1 MSRGIPLNESP
12 RSKQSPSEPH
22 SEPEPLIRNVSDTAR
37 WVAVYRARETERPD
51 AHFRDPFARRL
62 AGERGEQIAKS
73 MPLGRDNDWSMIT
86 RTWLGDQLINEQ
98 VQQGIDT
105 VINLAAGLDA
115 RPYRMQLPPTLRWVE
130 VDLPEILSYKEEIL
144 RDEKPVCSLER
155 IRLDLS
161 NASARRD
168 LFAEL
173 GRRSNKALIITE
185 GLLIYLTSDD
195 VAGLAKDLAVPSS
208 FQSWILDIASPG
220 LLRLLAK
227 RMAKQLNEAAPFKF
241 APREGPNF
249 FLPYGWK
256 PVDVRSLL
264 KNAAKLRRLS
274 LLFRLFALLPETEK
288 SRRDR
293 PWSGMCLLKKQ

>member
-1 MSRGIPLNESP
+1 L
-12 RSKQSPSEPH
+12 SEPN
-22 SEPEPLIRNVSDTAR
+22 SPAQSSPEVDSGPLIRNVSDTAR

-73 MPLGRDNDWSMIT
+73 MPLGRGNDWSMIT
-86 RTWLGDQLINEQ
+86 RTYLGDQFINEQ
-98 VQQGIDT
+98 VQQGVDM

-115 RPYRMQLPPTLRWVE
+115 RPYRMKLPPALKWVE
-130 VDLPEILSYKEEIL
+130 VDLPEILAYKEEVL

-161 NASARRD
+161 NPTLRRD

-173 GRRSNKALIITE
+173 GRLSNKTLIITE
-185 GLLIYLTSDD
+185 GLLIYLSSED
-195 VAGLAKDLAVPSS
+195 VAGLAKDLAAPPS

-227 RMAKQLNEAAPFKF
+227 RMAKQLTAAAPFKF
-241 APREGPNF
+241 APPDGPNF
-249 FLPYGWK
+249 FIPYGWK

-264 KNAAKLRRLS
+264 KHAARLKRLS
-274 LLFRLFALLPETEK
+274 LLFRIAALFPETEK

-293 PWSGMCLLKKQ
+293 PWSGMCLLEKQ

>member
-1 MSRGIPLNESP
+1 LTDPKSP
-12 RSKQSPSEPH
+12 IQPTDSY
-22 SEPEPLIRNVSDTAR
+22 PEPQSESQSGALIRNVSDTAR

-98 VQQGIDT
+98 VRQGVDM

-115 RPYRMQLPPTLRWVE
+115 RPYRMQLPPSIKWVE

-144 RDEKPVCSLER
+144 RDEKPICSLER

-173 GRRSNKALIITE
+173 GRRSNKALVITE
-185 GLLIYLTSDD
+185 GLLIYLNADD
-195 VAGLAKDLAVPSS
+195 VAGLAKDLAAPPS
-208 FQSWILDIASPG
+208 FDSWILDIASPG
-220 LLRLLAK
+220 LLRMLAK
-227 RMAKQLNEAAPFKF
+227 RIAKQLHQAAPFKF
-241 APREGPNF
+241 APQEGPNF
-249 FLPYGWK
+249 FVPYGWK
-256 PVDVRSLL
+256 PIDVRSLL
-264 KNAAKLRRLS
+264 KNAARLKRLS
-274 LLFRLFALLPETEK
+274 FFMSLLALLPETET
-288 SRRDR
+288 SRRER
-293 PWSGMCLLKKQ
+293 PWSGVCLLKKQ

>member
-1 MSRGIPLNESP
+1 M
-12 RSKQSPSEPH
+12 
-22 SEPEPLIRNVSDTAR
+22 IRNVSDTAR

-51 AHFRDPFARRL
+51 ALFRDPFARRL

-86 RTWLGDQLINEQ
+86 RTCLGDDLINEQ
-98 VQQGIDT
+98 IRQGIDM

-115 RPYRMQLPPTLRWVE
+115 RPYRMRLPPALKWIE
-130 VDLPEILSYKEEIL
+130 VDLPEILAYKEEIL
-144 RDEKPVCSLER
+144 RSEKPVCSLER

-173 GRRSNKALIITE
+173 GSRSKNALIITE
-185 GLLIYLTSDD
+185 GLLIYLNRDD
-195 VAGLAKDLAVPSS
+195 VSGLAKDLAAPPS

-220 LLRLLAK
+220 LLRMLAK
-227 RMAKQLNEAAPFKF
+227 RMARQLTEAAPFKF
-241 APREGPNF
+241 APPEGPSF
-249 FLPYGWK
+249 FIPYGWK
-256 PVDVRSLL
+256 PADVRSFL
-264 KNAAKLRRLS
+264 KNAARLKR
-274 LLFRLFALLPETEK
+274 LPLWLRLFAFLPETEK